1 MHEYHEVTKK
11 SNEEEEEVESH
22 PGGEACEEETLFGN
36 FVHTLEPVLFAF
48 AIEFVLIG
56 GLEQNVETENICVAG
71 ATVFTNMWSAVGEAG
86 PQHGKVVMVPH
97 IRFSSISTKKAD
109 H

>member
-11 SNEEEEEVESH
+11 SSEEKEEEVERH
-22 PGGEACEEETLFGN
+22 PGGAACEEETLFGN
-36 FVHTLEPVLFAF
+36 FVLALEPVLFAF

-56 GLEQNVETENICVAG
+56 GLEQNVKTGNICVAG

-86 PQHGKVVMVPH
+86 PQNGKVVMVPH
-97 IRFSSISTKKAD
+97 IRFRSIST
-109 H
+109 

>member
-36 FVHTLEPVLFAF
+36 FVHALEPVLFAF

-56 GLEQNVETENICVAG
+56 GLEQNVETENIVSQEQQFSPICGRRWGRPAP
-71 ATVFTNMWSAVGEAG
+71 NMARW
-86 PQHGKVVMVPH
+86 
-97 IRFSSISTKKAD
+97 
-109 H
+109 